1 MSPRYY
7 PFIFLRY
14 ICKKETSWSNSF
26 EIIYFSRSFS
36 GKFYQRNHEW
46 SNLFSYNRVS
56 NLCKTWSRSEIWS
69 LGGKL
74 HKIPSREQQPI
85 TFLWKE
91 KKKREESVALSKSAK
106 NSLGQ
111 TAATLASP
119 LSIFALQP
127 RGSELIAFVFP
138 RYEAGS
144 RMGGASGIR
153 SKGKNLETRRFFEPS
168 TRTFSRGAS
177 FKRNWCGFLA
187 RRGIWNRKRRGIRS
201 IKSATIGVKIYPLRR
216 GNFVWWDFFFI
227 LKIRHWSLLIFLRE
241 KVLGIFRSSD
251 DLLMIFALRF
261 FCTIIFHWLNYSF
274 IVESSNNLFNNNSTI
289 RVYKFYNSWNSRL

>member
-36 GKFYQRNHEW
+36 RKFYQRNHEW

-91 KKKREESVALSKSAK
+91 KKKERGERGAFEKRKKFARPDGGHPRLAPLNFRSSTERQRVDRVCFS
-106 NSLGQ
+106 SL
-111 TAATLASP
+111 
-119 LSIFALQP
+119 
-127 RGSELIAFVFP
+127 RGWLEDG
-138 RYEAGS
+138 R
-144 RMGGASGIR
+144 GGGIR

-187 RRGIWNRKRRGIRS
+187 RRGIWNRKRRGVRS

-241 KVLGIFRSSD
+241 KVLEIFRSSD